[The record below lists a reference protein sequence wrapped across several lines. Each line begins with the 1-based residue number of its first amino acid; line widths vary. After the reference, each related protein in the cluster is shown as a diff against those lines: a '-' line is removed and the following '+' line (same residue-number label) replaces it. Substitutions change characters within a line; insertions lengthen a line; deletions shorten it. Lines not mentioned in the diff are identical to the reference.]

1 MSQPEQS
8 NNHAAVLEALNSAA
22 LTLAAEH
29 SLDKVLQKIV
39 DVAREL
45 AQARY
50 AAIGV
55 PGPDGRLSE
64 FVVSGMSDDEVA
76 AIKNRPAGRGI
87 LGLLLDEPQV
97 LILDDLTQHPEAA
110 GFPPNHPPMTSFL
123 GASVIARGVLLGNLY
138 LTDKIGADKFS
149 EQDAWLIQ
157 SLAAH
162 AAVAIENTQLLDRV
176 RRVAVLEE
184 RERIGMDLHDG
195 IIQSIY
201 AVGLSLELGRMI
213 AVEDPEE
220 AKEHITTA
228 IKGLDSIIRDIR
240 SYIMDLQPGRIHDE
254 PLAVALGRL
263 VREFRA
269 NTLVQVN
276 VDIPVDID
284 AGIADN
290 CRLALF
296 HITQEALANVAKHA
310 HASAVS
316 VELGRLHDRVVLSI
330 HDDGGGFDSEKIGG
344 IPGHGLSN
352 MAVRCRS
359 LGGEL
364 TVSSE
369 PGNGTRVRAVVPAQ
383 PTSQP
388 TPGLAAFP

>member
-76 AIKNRPAGRGI
+76 AIKNRPTGRGI

-138 LTDKIGADKFS
+138 LTDKIGADKFT

-162 AAVAIENTQLLDRV
+162 AAIAIENTQLLDRV

-213 AVEDPEE
+213 AEEDPEE

-316 VELGRLHDRVVLSI
+316 VELGRLHDRVVLNI

-369 PGNGTRVRAVVPAQ
+369 PGKGTHVRAVVPAQ
-383 PTSQP
+383 PTSQS